1 MTQFLL
7 TLALPPICFHLL
19 KRVAFLRVGIPLLWV
34 GYWSSLMLFF
44 AVISAAFV
52 YSSDPLPDVPYL
64 NIFSEVA
71 TKNNLDPLLLIAL
84 VDQES
89 RFNPMAVSPAGA
101 MGLGQLMPATAASL
115 GVSDPFNPVANLN
128 GAGLYLAQMMDR
140 YDSIPLALAAYNAG
154 PGRVD
159 SCLCVP
165 AISETQ
171 TYVRNVLANY
181 AKYSGVTLPYRDE
194 YQLFNNGYH
203 GDYPRGRDYV
213 SGCHTPLY
221 TPLAD
226 GVVTRKGTDG
236 LGNSYLVIARGKIE
250 IILLH
255 GDYVAQ
261 IGDVLRAGEL
271 IGYEDTRG
279 NSDRCHTHYSLIVAE
294 TEIDPVLAGLK

>member
-1 MTQFLL
+1 MIQFLL

-34 GYWSSLMLFF
+34 GYWSSLLLFF
-44 AVISAAFV
+44 AVILASFLRFDDSV
-52 YSSDPLPDVPYL
+52 PDVPYGA
-64 NIFSEVA
+64 IFSEVA

-89 RFNPMAVSPAGA
+89 QFNPMAVSPAGA
-101 MGLGQLMPATAASL
+101 MGLGQLMPATATSL
-115 GVSDPFNPVANLN
+115 GVSDPFNPVENLS
-128 GAGLYLAQMMDR
+128 GAGLYLAQMMER

-181 AKYSGVTLPYRDE
+181 AKYSGVTLPYRGE
-194 YQLFNNGYH
+194 YELFGNGYH
-203 GDYPRGRDYV
+203 GNYPRGRDYV
-213 SGCHTPLY
+213 SSCNTPLY
-221 TPLAD
+221 APLAN
-226 GVVTRKGTDG
+226 GVVVRKGIDG
-236 LGNSYLVIARGKIE
+236 LGNSYLVITRGEVE

-255 GDYVAQ
+255 GDYIAQ

-279 NSDRCHTHYSLIVAE
+279 NSDRCHTHYSLIVAGL
-294 TEIDPVLAGLK
+294 EIDPVLAGVR